1 MTRNP
6 IFYSPGVRK
15 LKRKRAAKNRK
26 DVPNIQRKQLPTIRP
41 IVIVT
46 LLLQLIGRNN
56 H

>member
-1 MTRNP
+1 MNKNP

-26 DVPNIQRKQLPTIRP
+26 DVSNIQRKQLPAIRP
-41 IVIVT
+41 IVVIT
-46 LLLQLIGRNN
+46 FLLQLIGRNN